1 MRRNGLSGR
10 ASGRRVGFDFS
21 GARPSALAAG
31 GRSFPAARTRR
42 TVPHPE
48 VKPGPPPAEKA
59 LERTAPTERDGSP
72 VSLPRAQARAERR
85 PAPTASAPVL
95 STVESLMLE
104 ERTRWAMT
112 IHDGLTQSVTSAIL
126 ELQVLRHRI
135 ETDPAGA
142 ADAIAE
148 IEAAIR
154 GDLSEIREVL
164 FQLGEGRLRHDP
176 SFAAFVRELVER
188 WKLPA
193 RVTIEGDPDDVP
205 RSVLETAYSVIG
217 EALAN
222 AAKHSGSKDVSVKVV
237 AGATEL
243 RLEVTDRGRGIA
255 AVTDDDPHF
264 GLRLLRTRV
273 QEIDGSIDVE
283 STPGR
288 GVRVIAVLP
297 VGGQGEDR

>member
-1 MRRNGLSGR
+1 MSVPREHVR
-10 ASGRRVGFDFS
+10 AIEGVETT
-21 GARPSALAAG
+21 L
-31 GRSFPAARTRR
+31 PAA
-42 TVPHPE
+42 
-48 VKPGPPPAEKA
+48 A
-59 LERTAPTERDGSP
+59 LT
-72 VSLPRAQARAERR
+72 
-85 PAPTASAPVL
+85 
-95 STVESLMLE
+95 TVESLMLE

-142 ADAIAE
+142 IGALHE
-148 IEAAIR
+148 IEDSIR
-154 GDLSEIREVL
+154 HDLSDIREVL
-164 FQLGEGRLRHDP
+164 FQLDEGRLRKDP
-176 SFAAFVRELVER
+176 SFATFVHELVER

-193 RVTIEGDPDDVP
+193 RVTIEGDLEAVP
-205 RSVLETAYSVIG
+205 AAVLETAHSVVG
-217 EALAN
+217 EALTN

-237 AGATEL
+237 AAPDSL
-243 RLEVTDRGRGIA
+243 RIEVIDRGRGIA

-273 QEIDGSIDVE
+273 HEIDGSLEIE

-297 VGGQGEDR
+297 VG

>member
-1 MRRNGLSGR
+1 MSVPKEHARVLDR
-10 ASGRRVGFDFS
+10 ADDAAIERVD
-21 GARPSALAAG
+21 
-31 GRSFPAARTRR
+31 PA
-42 TVPHPE
+42 
-48 VKPGPPPAEKA
+48 
-59 LERTAPTERDGSP
+59 
-72 VSLPRAQARAERR
+72 
-85 PAPTASAPVL
+85 VL

-135 ETDPAGA
+135 ETDPVA
-142 ADAIAE
+142 AVDALATVE
-148 IEAAIR
+148 QAIR
-154 GDLSEIREVL
+154 NDLSEIREVL
-164 FQLGEGRLRHDP
+164 FQLDEGLLREDP
-176 SFAAFVRELVER
+176 SFVTFVNELVNR

-193 RVTIEGDPDDVP
+193 RVTIEGDLEAVP
-205 RSVLETAYSVIG
+205 AAVLETAHSVVG

-237 AGATEL
+237 AGAHAL
-243 RLEVTDRGRGIA
+243 RIEVTDRGRGIA

-273 QEIDGSIDVE
+273 HEIDGSIEIE

-297 VGGQGEDR
+297 VGGQEGEIR

>member
-1 MRRNGLSGR
+1 VSVPRTHARAHLS
-10 ASGRRVGFDFS
+10 
-21 GARPSALAAG
+21 AG
-31 GRSFPAARTRR
+31 TTAPAA
-42 TVPHPE
+42 V
-48 VKPGPPPAEKA
+48 AA
-59 LERTAPTERDGSP
+59 
-72 VSLPRAQARAERR
+72 
-85 PAPTASAPVL
+85 
-95 STVESLMLE
+95 TVESLMLE

-142 ADAIAE
+142 VE
-148 IEAAIR
+148 VLLEVEEAIR
-154 GDLSEIREVL
+154 QDLSEIREAL
-164 FQLGEGRLRHDP
+164 FQLDEGKLHDDP
-176 SFAAFVRELVER
+176 SFATFVRELVDR

-193 RVTIEGDPDDVP
+193 RVTIEGDLEAVP
-205 RSVLETAYSVIG
+205 AAVLETAHSVVG

-222 AAKHSGSKDVSVKVV
+222 AAKHSGSKDVSVRVV
-237 AGATEL
+237 AGAETL
-243 RLEVTDRGRGIA
+243 RVEVVDRGRGIA

-273 QEIDGSIDVE
+273 HEIDGSIEIE

-297 VGGQGEDR
+297 VGAQGDS

>member
-1 MRRNGLSGR
+1 MSVPQEH
-10 ASGRRVGFDFS
+10 ARVLDRS
-21 GARPSALAAG
+21 DDSAIEGADPAL
-31 GRSFPAARTRR
+31 P
-42 TVPHPE
+42 
-48 VKPGPPPAEKA
+48 
-59 LERTAPTERDGSP
+59 
-72 VSLPRAQARAERR
+72 
-85 PAPTASAPVL
+85 

-135 ETDPAGA
+135 ETDPAA
-142 ADAIAE
+142 AVDVLATVE
-148 IEAAIR
+148 QAIR
-154 GDLSEIREVL
+154 NDLSEIREVL
-164 FQLGEGRLRHDP
+164 FQLDEGLLREDP
-176 SFAAFVRELVER
+176 SFVTFVNELVNR

-193 RVTIEGDPDDVP
+193 RVTIEGDLEAVP
-205 RSVLETAYSVIG
+205 AAVLETAHSVVG

-222 AAKHSGSKDVSVKVV
+222 AAKHSGSKDVTVKVV
-237 AGATEL
+237 AEAHAL
-243 RLEVTDRGRGIA
+243 RIEVTDRGHGIA

-273 QEIDGSIDVE
+273 HEIDGSIEIE

-297 VGGQGEDR
+297 VGGHEGEIR

>member
-1 MRRNGLSGR
+1 MS
-10 ASGRRVGFDFS
+10 VQ
-21 GARPSALAAG
+21 
-31 GRSFPAARTRR
+31 
-42 TVPHPE
+42 HE
-48 VKPGPPPAEKA
+48 H
-59 LERTAPTERDGSP
+59 
-72 VSLPRAQARAERR
+72 ARA
-85 PAPTASAPVL
+85 PSQGADQTVL

-135 ETDPAGA
+135 ESDPGA
-142 ADAIAE
+142 AVDALTTVE
-148 IEAAIR
+148 EAIR
-154 GDLSEIREVL
+154 HDLSEIREVL
-164 FQLGEGRLRHDP
+164 FQLDEGLLRKDP
-176 SFAAFVRELVER
+176 SFVTFVNELVTR

-193 RVTIEGDPDDVP
+193 RVTIEGDIEAVP
-205 RSVLETAYSVIG
+205 AAVLETAHSVVG

-222 AAKHSGSKDVSVKVV
+222 AAKHSGSKDVTVKVV
-237 AGATEL
+237 AEAHAL
-243 RLEVTDRGRGIA
+243 RIEVTDRGHGIA

-273 QEIDGSIDVE
+273 HEIDGSIEIE

-297 VGGQGEDR
+297 VGGQGES